1 MGPTAL
7 TSAILFLTTRQIKR
21 LIRANVEERLPAF
34 EELKKLQRECPKPM
48 TQRVRWLDD

>member
-7 TSAILFLTTRQIKR
+7 TSAILFLTTRQIKP

-34 EELKKLQRECPKPM
+34 EELKSYNANAPNQ
-48 TQRVRWLDD
+48 